1 MKTTTTPATSPDE
14 TTASLAHRL
23 ARAEAREKTLRV
35 HLESIAQMLPTFC
48 RLSDANG
55 ELAEH
60 TIELGR
66 IVSHALEHEE
76 LSEEYPHLRETSH
89 DA

>member
-1 MKTTTTPATSPDE
+1 MKNTTPPATSPDE
-14 TTASLAHRL
+14 TSSLAHRL
-23 ARAEAREKTLRV
+23 ARAEAREKMLRV
-35 HLESIAQMLPTFC
+35 HLETIALMLPTFC
-48 RLSDANG
+48 RLSDTNG

-76 LSEEYPHLRETSH
+76 LADEYHHVRETDH

>member
-1 MKTTTTPATSPDE
+1 MKNTTPPTASPDE

-35 HLESIAQMLPTFC
+35 HLESIALMLPTFC
-48 RLSDANG
+48 RLADANG

-76 LSEEYPHLRETSH
+76 LSEEYHHVRETDH